1 VILIIMAVAANTMA
15 MTARERLSEYATLKA
30 LGFKPGRVAAII
42 MAEAFLLAVIGA
54 GIGMLLTTPVVRGF
68 HAATISMFA
77 KMPLVAE
84 TFYLQAA
91 CAVAVGL
98 VAGIVP
104 AWRAARVKIVDG
116 LRHVA

>member
-1 VILIIMAVAANTMA
+1 
-15 MTARERLSEYATLKA
+15 
-30 LGFKPGRVAAII
+30 
-42 MAEAFLLAVIGA
+42 
-54 GIGMLLTTPVVRGF
+54 MLLTSPVIRVF
-68 HAATISMFA
+68 HAATVNLFA

-104 AWRAARVKIVDG
+104 AIRAARVKIVDG
-116 LRHVA
+116 LRHIA